1 MAKIWKKSLKTGYLR
16 WFMEKKARNQFL
28 IGGLIMLVAIGL
40 YFSVV
45 TPGQVTECDPRI
57 AGGGIEDCRDYSAFQ
72 RSTIPIII
80 FILGIIF
87 IIRGVLIIRNSS
99 L

>member
-1 MAKIWKKSLKTGYLR
+1 MKKR
-16 WFMEKKARNQFL
+16 ARNQFL

-45 TPGQVTECDPRI
+45 TPGQVSECDPRI
-57 AGGGIEDCRDYSAFQ
+57 AGGEIENCRDYSAFQ
-72 RSTIPIII
+72 RSTIPV
-80 FILGIIF
+80 IIF
-87 IIRGVLIIRNSS
+87 IIGIMSIIRGILTIKNLS

>member
-1 MAKIWKKSLKTGYLR
+1 MKKR
-16 WFMEKKARNQFL
+16 ARNQFL

-45 TPGQVTECDPRI
+45 TPGQVSECDPRI
-57 AGGGIEDCRDYSAFQ
+57 AGGEIENCRDYSAFQ
-72 RSTIPIII
+72 RSTIPM
-80 FILGIIF
+80 IIF
-87 IIRGVLIIRNSS
+87 IIGIMSIIRGILTIRNLS

>member
-1 MAKIWKKSLKTGYLR
+1 MKKR
-16 WFMEKKARNQFL
+16 ARNQFL

-57 AGGGIEDCRDYSAFQ
+57 AGGGIENCKDYSAFQ

-80 FILGIIF
+80 FIIGIIS
-87 IIRGVLIIRNSS
+87 IIRGILTIRN
-99 L
+99 LFL

>member
-1 MAKIWKKSLKTGYLR
+1 MKKR
-16 WFMEKKARNQFL
+16 ARNQFL
-28 IGGLIMLVAIGL
+28 IGGLIVLIAIGL

-57 AGGGIEDCRDYSAFQ
+57 AGGEVENCRDYSAFQ
-72 RSTIPIII
+72 RSTIPMIVFII
-80 FILGIIF
+80 GIIS
-87 IIRGVLIIRNSS
+87 IIRGVLTIRNLS

>member
-1 MAKIWKKSLKTGYLR
+1 MKKR
-16 WFMEKKARNQFL
+16 ARNQFL

-57 AGGGIEDCRDYSAFQ
+57 AGGGIENCRNYSAFQ
-72 RSTIPIII
+72 RSTIPMIVFVI
-80 FILGIIF
+80 GIIS
-87 IIRGVLIIRNSS
+87 IIRGVLTIRNLS

>member
-1 MAKIWKKSLKTGYLR
+1 MKKR
-16 WFMEKKARNQFL
+16 ARNQFL

-45 TPGQVTECDPRI
+45 TPGQVSKCDPRI
-57 AGGGIEDCRDYSAFQ
+57 AGGEIENCRDYSAFQ
-72 RSTIPIII
+72 RSTIPMII
-80 FILGIIF
+80 FIIGIMS
-87 IIRGVLIIRNSS
+87 IIRGVLTIRNLS

>member
-1 MAKIWKKSLKTGYLR
+1 MKKR
-16 WFMEKKARNQFL
+16 ARNQFL
-28 IGGLIMLVAIGL
+28 IGGLIVLIAIGL

-57 AGGGIEDCRDYSAFQ
+57 AGGGIENCRDYSAFQ
-72 RSTIPIII
+72 RSTIPIIVFVI
-80 FILGIIF
+80 GIIS
-87 IIRGVLIIRNSS
+87 IIRGVLTIRNLS